1 MGDDSVTGNILGY
14 DLNEKNCQI
23 SFYSEAQQEPQ
34 TMELVADNYQIP
46 LVLGRKGDV
55 WLFGNDAKRPDV
67 LKEGHTVS
75 NLLVR
80 SLAKEKVL
88 LGEETYEAVWLLAK
102 FIELSLDKFEHIEQ
116 IVFTVPRMSV
126 DIGKI
131 LKGIGQRIGVA
142 KDCIYVQDYKESFC
156 NYMLYQP
163 KELWQ
168 KPDCLISFLTQ
179 QNFFFCKRPHKQI
192 GHCMSFF

>member
-75 NLLVR
+75 K
-80 SLAKEKVL
+80 SACE
-88 LGEETYEAVWLLAK
+88 
-102 FIELSLDKFEHIEQ
+102 
-116 IVFTVPRMSV
+116 
-126 DIGKI
+126 
-131 LKGIGQRIGVA
+131 VA
-142 KDCIYVQDYKESFC
+142 
-156 NYMLYQP
+156 
-163 KELWQ
+163 
-168 KPDCLISFLTQ
+168 
-179 QNFFFCKRPHKQI
+179 CKRK
-192 GHCMSFF
+192 SFAG

>member
-1 MGDDSVTGNILGY
+1 MTGNILGY

-88 LGEETYEAVWLLAK
+88 LDEETYEAVWLLAK

-142 KDCIYVQDYKESFC
+142 KE
-156 NYMLYQP
+156 
-163 KELWQ
+163 
-168 KPDCLISFLTQ
+168 
-179 QNFFFCKRPHKQI
+179 I
-192 GHCMSFF
+192 GRAHV

>member
-1 MGDDSVTGNILGY
+1 MTGNILGY

-88 LGEETYEAVWLLAK
+88 LDEETYEAVWLLAK
-102 FIELSLDKFEHIEQ
+102 FI
-116 IVFTVPRMSV
+116 
-126 DIGKI
+126 
-131 LKGIGQRIGVA
+131 
-142 KDCIYVQDYKESFC
+142 
-156 NYMLYQP
+156 
-163 KELWQ
+163 
-168 KPDCLISFLTQ
+168 
-179 QNFFFCKRPHKQI
+179 
-192 GHCMSFF
+192 

>member
-80 SLAKEKVL
+80 SLAKEK
-88 LGEETYEAVWLLAK
+88 
-102 FIELSLDKFEHIEQ
+102 
-116 IVFTVPRMSV
+116 
-126 DIGKI
+126 
-131 LKGIGQRIGVA
+131 
-142 KDCIYVQDYKESFC
+142 FC
-156 NYMLYQP
+156 WMRKLMRQSGF
-163 KELWQ
+163 WQ
-168 KPDCLISFLTQ
+168 NS
-179 QNFFFCKRPHKQI
+179 
-192 GHCMSFF
+192 